1 MGFPRKPTA
10 GRPAAQPG
18 PDAYPRPALAGGRC
32 TGPLPTCSCSRL
44 RSPPPARASVAL
56 CPRRRLPV
64 PLSLHAPV
72 RRHRRSGKGRLCH
85 QNSRIS
91 ALHAGEARAGVAGGR
106 GRHRGDRG
114 SGRRGHSGVRGEGW
128 RGGGGE
134 HLERR
139 RSSRSSSSTTLRRSP
154 ATHGPA
160 QRHSRHRLHVVSHNS
175 GRQKA
180 GGGARTSPPATHNSA
195 AQLEQATL
203 DPCSLRGCPRKPP
216 THEPHPAKSRQVVV
230 WPS

>member
-72 RRHRRSGKGRLCH
+72 RRHRRSGKGRLCR

-139 RSSRSSSSTTLRRSP
+139 RSSRSSATTLRRSP
-154 ATHGPA
+154 ATHRPA
-160 QRHSRHRLHVVSHNS
+160 QRHRRHRLHVVTQQWVAK
-175 GRQKA
+175 GAIR
-180 GGGARTSPPATHNSA
+180 GGGARTMQPTVQHNHARPLFASRLSA
-195 AQLEQATL
+195 
-203 DPCSLRGCPRKPP
+203 
-216 THEPHPAKSRQVVV
+216 
-230 WPS
+230 